1 MTRQNEMTCLAYND
15 EADDDGGGCGFGG
28 LVSKSLLYFWYFLL
42 VFCVFALKVKCP
54 HLNKNV

>member
-28 LVSKSLLYFWYFLL
+28 LVSKSLLYFWYFFIGILC
-42 VFCVFALKVKCP
+42 FCS
-54 HLNKNV
+54 